1 MFFYVV
7 ILFEAIKY
15 CMWYSLSIFIYKG
28 KGIGGKIRLWLHP
41 LGMQSTVYTLLS
53 ISSSFFWNA
62 LYCLLFLLM
71 IESYSQ
77 KYINNNMQ
85 NHLLRDSCPVQCSD
99 SRARTWSV
107 LELVHS
113 IWCTHA
119 RGAKLA
125 TPKSISTRPP
135 KQRPAQ
141 AILRPFGGRRHR
153 FRYGGRRFPSRAPIL
168 NLNLGE
174 LW

>member
-15 CMWYSLSIFIYKG
+15 CMWYSLSIFIY

-53 ISSSFFWNA
+53 ISSLFFWNA

-125 TPKSISTRPP
+125 TPKSISTRVLPNSD
-135 KQRPAQ
+135 RRNRFWG
-141 AILRPFGGRRHR
+141 LWGRWHR
-153 FRYGGRRFPSRAPIL
+153 FRYGIAFPAAPL
-168 NLNLGE
+168 S
-174 LW
+174 

>member
-15 CMWYSLSIFIYKG
+15 CMWYSLSIFIY

-53 ISSSFFWNA
+53 ISSLFFWNA

-141 AILRPFGGRRHR
+141 AILRPLGGADID
-153 FRYGGRRFPSRAPIL
+153 FAIGGVAFPAAPL
-168 NLNLGE
+168 S
-174 LW
+174 